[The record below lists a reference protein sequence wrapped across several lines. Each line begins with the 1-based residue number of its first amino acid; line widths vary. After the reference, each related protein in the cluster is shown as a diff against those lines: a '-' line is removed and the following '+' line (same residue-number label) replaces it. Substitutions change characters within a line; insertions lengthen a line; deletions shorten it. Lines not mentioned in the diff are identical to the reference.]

1 VESINQRD
9 TDSKWALADAHE
21 LHASV
26 KARANVVI
34 KQEDLVVC
42 THQVNQRAWDVEELE
57 RQLLE
62 REELDDIMAH

>member
-42 THQVNQRAWDVEELE
+42 THQVNQRA
-57 RQLLE
+57 
-62 REELDDIMAH
+62 